1 MMQQPDNFLFL
12 NGFFSTTEN
21 IDQKNSGCFGKYL
34 RFNNGVKLII
44 NVKIDSEDPL
54 INGQTG
60 KIVNLDV
67 PNNSVNKTS

>member
-1 MMQQPDNFLFL
+1 MFSFQQ
-12 NGFFSTTEN
+12 
-21 IDQKNSGCFGKYL
+21 QKIFYSGYLAKYL
-34 RFNNGVKLII
+34 RFNGGAKLII
-44 NVKIDSEDPL
+44 NVKIESEDPLL

>member
-1 MMQQPDNFLFL
+1 MFSFQQ
-12 NGFFSTTEN
+12 
-21 IDQKNSGCFGKYL
+21 QKIFYSGCLAKYL
-34 RFNNGVKLII
+34 RFNDGAKLII
-44 NVKIDSEDPL
+44 NVKIESGDPLL